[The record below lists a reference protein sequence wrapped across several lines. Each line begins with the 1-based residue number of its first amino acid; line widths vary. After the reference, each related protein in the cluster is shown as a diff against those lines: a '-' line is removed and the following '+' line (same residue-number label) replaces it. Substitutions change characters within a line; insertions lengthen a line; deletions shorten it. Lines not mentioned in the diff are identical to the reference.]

1 MGGQVKGCV
10 DGWSGQVKGCILS
23 GGALFQSETA
33 SEGKYSLL
41 QHNTAIPQYRFRLTV
56 HNFKG
61 PYASSLRNQPPYTLG
76 NKRVAYSDKIAE
88 NTKLERDSDETG
100 SI

>member
-41 QHNTAIPQYRFRLTV
+41 QHRNTA
-56 HNFKG
+56 
-61 PYASSLRNQPPYTLG
+61 LG
-76 NKRVAYSDKIAE
+76 
-88 NTKLERDSDETG
+88 
-100 SI
+100 